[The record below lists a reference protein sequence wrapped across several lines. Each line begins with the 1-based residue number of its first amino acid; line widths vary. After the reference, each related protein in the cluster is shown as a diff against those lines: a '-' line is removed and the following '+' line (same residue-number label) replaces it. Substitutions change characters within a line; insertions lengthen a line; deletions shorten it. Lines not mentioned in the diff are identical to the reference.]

1 MCTGS
6 GNCQRPVLCRG
17 IDQEDLAVYPSLH
30 SILFYGVRLGSAR
43 LADRPRFFL
52 EETGYILAKPLISFR
67 ELAPARGYFSNRNKH
82 SWKTYCY
89 EERDCQTIAYPSPIN
104 WRMVVR
110 TITFARTFVWKERNL
125 RGRIYLCCKI
135 RFIVASYLYTRG

>member
-6 GNCQRPVLCRG
+6 GNCRRPMLCRG
-17 IDQEDLAVYPSLH
+17 IDQEDLAALPFPPFH
-30 SILFYGVRLGSAR
+30 SILWCSARLGST
-43 LADRPRFFL
+43 RPRFFL

-67 ELAPARGYFSNRNKH
+67 ELAPGHGYFSNRNKH

-104 WRMVVR
+104 WRMVRLLLPALCLEREKVAWKD
-110 TITFARTFVWKERNL
+110 ISFVTKSDLSCPYMQE
-125 RGRIYLCCKI
+125 
-135 RFIVASYLYTRG
+135 

>member
-17 IDQEDLAVYPSLH
+17 IDQEDLAAYPSLH
-30 SILFYGVRLGSAR
+30 SIPFHSMVFGSAR
-43 LADRPRFFL
+43 LGDRPRFFL

-67 ELAPARGYFSNRNKH
+67 ELAPGRGYFSNRNKY

-89 EERDCQTIAYPSPIN
+89 EERDCQTIAYLSPIN
-104 WRMVVR
+104 WRMVR
-110 TITFARTFVWKERNL
+110 FLRFTFARTLFGKRETCVKGYIFVTKSDL
-125 RGRIYLCCKI
+125 L
-135 RFIVASYLYTRG
+135 